1 MIARHDPAA
10 ADSAAPYRALFDG
23 VVARQATLLAKWMA
37 VGFIHGVMNTDNMS
51 VAGETIDYGPCA
63 FMDHFHPETVFS
75 SIDQGGRYAY
85 INQPGIA
92 QWNLACLAQALVP
105 LLDGDQDRAVATA
118 KEGLDRFPALFESA
132 YLENMAAKLGIT
144 DSRQDDLAAPLTDH
158 QAAPSGVGQVTRA
171 LFGDGDRRR
180 WRAGGRG
187 WRAQRTPLARRRW
200 MPLIPVISRA
210 IIWSRR
216 GRGRRSFEALLEV
229 LRQPYTEQPG
239 RGRYAT
245 PPAEEEVVRQTFC
258 GT

>member
-1 MIARHDPAA
+1 
-10 ADSAAPYRALFDG
+10 
-23 VVARQATLLAKWMA
+23 
-37 VGFIHGVMNTDNMS
+37 MNTDNMS

-144 DSRQDDLAAPLTDH
+144 DSRQDDLALIGDWLRLLTDH
-158 QAAPSGVGQVTRA
+158 QADFTTAFRRLGQVSVTADDADPLRP
-171 LFGDGDRRR
+171 LFGDGDDLRAWLAR
-180 WRAGGRG
+180 WRAR
-187 WRAQRTPLARRRW
+187 LAGTQDAARQAA
-200 MPLIPVISRA
+200 MDAVNPCYIPRNHLVETA
-210 IIWSRR
+210 LDAAEA
-216 GRGRRSFEALLEV
+216 GDLAPFEALLEV

-245 PPAEEEVVRQTFC
+245 PPAEEEVVR
-258 GT
+258 